1 MGRLTLVY
9 DKEIWRASVVNGAI
23 VLSKLDEVYPTQFDR
38 DLGGPA
44 VMHPEA
50 AAAMSTM
57 LQAAAEQG
65 FPDLAVSLSY
75 RTLAKQEEKWAD
87 FQAGGNLAARPGTSN
102 HGWAV
107 AADMRWGR
115 LVTLAWLQAN
125 APRYGFINDVA
136 SENWHYTY
144 QEHRWNG
151 DDVTEEQL
159 RKLNEAEDRGRGE
172 DAFWDAWSK
181 KGGDPGPV
189 DAERHPA
196 YRKGWSNARKGA
208 ANPQPGTV
216 TIPDDVVRA
225 GDTIIVVKNP

>member
-1 MGRLTLVY
+1 MVY
-9 DKEIWRASVVNGAI
+9 DKEAWRASVTNGAI
-23 VLSKLDEVYPTQFDR
+23 SRDKLAEVFPRQFDR

-44 VMHPEA
+44 LMHPEA

-57 LQAAAEQG
+57 LQRAEEVG

-75 RTLAKQEEKWAD
+75 RTLAKQQEKWAN
-87 FQAGGNLAARPGTSN
+87 FQAGGNLAAVPGTSN

-125 APRYGFINDVA
+125 APRYGFINDVP

-151 DDVTEEQL
+151 DTVTEDQL
-159 RKLNEAEDRGRGE
+159 EKLNEANQRGNGE
-172 DAFWDAWSK
+172 DAFWDAWTK
-181 KGGDPGPV
+181 KDGDPGPV
-189 DAERHPA
+189 DPA
-196 YRKGWSNARKGA
+196 RPPAFRKGWSNARKSA
-208 ANPQPGTV
+208 SNPKPGSV
-216 TIPDDVVRA
+216 TLPDDVVRA
-225 GDTIIVVKNP
+225 GDTLIVVKNP